1 MYRSI
6 LLLVSMAGIAA
17 GASVN
22 NFTNVG
28 LGTDSGLLTAWNFE
42 NGAVGSGPAKSEGT
56 MGGWKNTPKTQF
68 SETGSDGKFGSI
80 NSTDGYYTY
89 QTDLTSTTKDN
100 FSSASFT
107 VSLDVKDLNANAG
120 CSIFNISRYNSASVN
135 GQQPIILTLNSA
147 GYIAVTLAGTEV
159 ITSQTTAA
167 DLNWTTLTLTSGL
180 ATADA
185 EYQTLTLYVNG
196 EAVGSAQGWAKGEK
210 ATALQFGAK
219 LGVED
224 GKVESMKVDN
234 IAVWNAA
241 LTGTQVASM
250 TVPEPATATLSL
262 LALAGLCV
270 RRRRR

>member
-1 MYRSI
+1 
-6 LLLVSMAGIAA
+6 MAGIAA
-17 GASVN
+17 GASVS

-42 NGAVGSGPAKSEGT
+42 NAAVGDGPAKSEGT
-56 MGGWKNTPKTQF
+56 KAGWQNTPKTQ
-68 SETGSDGKFGSI
+68 SAETGSDGKFGSI
-80 NSTDGYYTY
+80 NSADGYYTY
-89 QTDLTSTTKDN
+89 QTNLSDN

-107 VSLDVKDLNANAG
+107 VSLDVKDLTADEG
-120 CSIFNISRYNSASVN
+120 SSIFNISRYKANWVN
-135 GQQPIILTLNSA
+135 GQEPIVLTLNPA
-147 GYIAVTLAGTEV
+147 GFIAVTLAGTEV

-180 ATADA
+180 ASADA
-185 EYQTLTLYVNG
+185 AYQTLTLYVNG

-219 LGVED
+219 LGEST
-224 GKVESMKVDN
+224 GKVDSMKVDN

-241 LTGTQVASM
+241 LTGAHVASM

>member
-6 LLLVSMAGIAA
+6 LLLASMAGIAA

-42 NGAVGSGPAKSEGT
+42 NGAVVAGPAKSEGSL
-56 MGGWKNTPKTQF
+56 GGWETTPNTQAAVP
-68 SETGSDGKFGSI
+68 GSDGKFGSI
-80 NSTDGYYTY
+80 NSADNRYTY
-89 QTDLTSTTKDN
+89 KTGLTDN

-107 VSLDVKDLNANAG
+107 VSLDVKDLTATAG
-120 CSIFNISRYNSASVN
+120 SSIFNISRYNSASQN
-135 GQQPIILTLNSA
+135 GQQPIVLTLNSA

-219 LGVED
+219 LGEST
-224 GKVESMKVDN
+224 GKVDSMKVDN

-241 LTGTQVASM
+241 LTGAQVASM

>member
-1 MYRSI
+1 
-6 LLLVSMAGIAA
+6 MAGIAA

-28 LGTDSGLLTAWNFE
+28 LGTDSGLLAAWNFE
-42 NGAVGSGPAKSEGT
+42 NGSGVGYGPPKSEGSL
-56 MGGWKNTPKTQF
+56 GGWSDTPKTQAAV
-68 SETGSDGKFGSI
+68 TGSDGRFGLVYSGDTGEDK
-80 NSTDGYYTY
+80 SYYTY
-89 QTDLTSTTKDN
+89 QKGISGK

-107 VSLDVKDLNANAG
+107 VSLDVKDLTATAG
-120 CSIFNISRYNSASVN
+120 SSIFNISRYNTASAD
-135 GQQPIILTLNSA
+135 GQQPIVLTLNSA
-147 GYIAVTLAGTEV
+147 GYIAVTLSGTEV

-196 EAVGSAQGWAKGEK
+196 ESVGSAQGWAKGEK

-219 LGVED
+219 LGEST
-224 GKVESMKVDN
+224 GKVDSMKVDN

-241 LTGTQVASM
+241 LTGAQVASM